1 MSLLAAASRLLRL
14 LAPRPRAAN
23 RAGAVNPN
31 APASSRVTRIF
42 VFVGTLRVEPASSWP
57 RPRRR
62 PPPLPPENDDASGET
77 YDEQLA
83 IVRALKSSGAGSER
97 MRVATA
103 RLAELK
109 REGWVPRYTPSR
121 KFAMNTTA
129 AEVPRVPTQL
139 CTSTNKDGNGKQK
152 RNAARRGGPTVTCPT
167 CGQDVKATHPDQ
179 FRTHVHKCAPDA
191 VAAVTKEQW
200 RDVTAAAAAVETYE
214 LALLEDAKRLS
225 YRDGLTREEVAR
237 TLGVSTDRV
246 RQTLRRDSRA
256 TPLVADDAPL
266 DVIHEDEDL
275 LVVNK
280 PPGYG
285 STRCTGSRVTRCSR
299 APSGTSGAEVTKMM
313 TKMTKMNQN
322 DQNDRDE
329 VPTPHVIHRL
339 DMDTSGVCVLVK
351 RPELVD
357 GFARQFR
364 GDAGE
369 YRARKEYL
377 AIGVGD
383 VPTGSTVAYEQ
394 TGVDTN
400 ETATTHDDAAS
411 TPEFTEF
418 TVDAH
423 IGPHASIPEARAIHP
438 PPPEPVQKR
447 PASHPGA
454 DPDAPKPART
464 DVQIV
469 SSARMTITTDGGER
483 RRGRGRD
490 DGGQDGGAG
499 EGDATHRPDASDSS
513 AHVARQLAGALG
525 PAVRTAR
532 PLGSRGAVRGRV
544 DERRDA
550 GGGEQRDMGRGV
562 VARKAGAARAEAHA
576 EAPGDR
582 DGDDVRGGDA
592 GGYARRVRGAGTGPG
607 RGVGY

>member
-1 MSLLAAASRLLRL
+1 
-14 LAPRPRAAN
+14 
-23 RAGAVNPN
+23 
-31 APASSRVTRIF
+31 
-42 VFVGTLRVEPASSWP
+42 
-57 RPRRR
+57 
-62 PPPLPPENDDASGET
+62 
-77 YDEQLA
+77 
-83 IVRALKSSGAGSER
+83 

-139 CTSTNKDGNGKQK
+139 CTSTTTNKDGNGKQK

-280 PPGYG
+280 PPGLRFHPVHRFEG
-285 STRCTGSRVTRCSR
+285 NSLLSR
-299 APSGTSGAEVTKMM
+299 AIGHVRRRGYQNDGQNDQND
-313 TKMTKMNQN
+313 NQN

-400 ETATTHDDAAS
+400 DPATTHDDVAS

-469 SSARMTITTDGGER
+469 SSARMTITTDGGEG
-483 RRGRGRD
+483 RGRGGRD

-607 RGVGY
+607 TRRRLLVGFV

>member
-31 APASSRVTRIF
+31 APASANPRHGADLRLRRHPQGRTRV
-42 VFVGTLRVEPASSWP
+42 VMAASSP
-57 RPRRR
+57 SSSS
-62 PPPLPPENDDASGET
+62 LPPENDDASGET

-139 CTSTNKDGNGKQK
+139 CTSTNKDGNGNTK

-280 PPGYG
+280 PPGLRFHPVHRFEG
-285 STRCTGSRVTRCSR
+285 NSLLSR
-299 APSGTSGAEVTKMM
+299 AIGHVRRRGYQ
-313 TKMTKMNQN
+313 NDGQN
-322 DQNDRDE
+322 DQNDQNDRDDRDE

-400 ETATTHDDAAS
+400 DPATTHDAAS

-469 SSARMTITTDGGER
+469 SSASMTITTDGGEDDEGEEGETTVVKTAVLAR
-483 RRGRGRD
+483 VTLHTGRTHQIRLHMSHANLPVLSDPLYGPHVRWD
-490 DGGQDGGAG
+490 RAVPCEDASTSDVMPAEVSSETWGGALWLG
-499 EGDATHRPDASDSS
+499 RQALH
-513 AHVARQLAGALG
+513 ARRLTLRHPGTGTEMTFEAAMPEDMRGACVALG
-525 PAVRTAR
+525 LDP
-532 PLGSRGAVRGRV
+532 
-544 DERRDA
+544 
-550 GGGEQRDMGRGV
+550 
-562 VARKAGAARAEAHA
+562 GAA
-576 EAPGDR
+576 
-582 DGDDVRGGDA
+582 
-592 GGYARRVRGAGTGPG
+592 
-607 RGVGY
+607 

>member
-1 MSLLAAASRLLRL
+1 MAASS
-14 LAPRPRAAN
+14 P
-23 RAGAVNPN
+23 
-31 APASSRVTRIF
+31 SS
-42 VFVGTLRVEPASSWP
+42 SSS
-57 RPRRR
+57 
-62 PPPLPPENDDASGET
+62 LPPENDDASGET

-139 CTSTNKDGNGKQK
+139 CTSTTTNKDGNGKQK

-280 PPGYG
+280 PPGLRFHPVHRFEG
-285 STRCTGSRVTRCSR
+285 NSLLSR
-299 APSGTSGAEVTKMM
+299 AIGHVRRRGYQ
-313 TKMTKMNQN
+313 NDDQN
-322 DQNDRDE
+322 DQN
-329 VPTPHVIHRL
+329 
-339 DMDTSGVCVLVK
+339 
-351 RPELVD
+351 
-357 GFARQFR
+357 
-364 GDAGE
+364 
-369 YRARKEYL
+369 
-377 AIGVGD
+377 
-383 VPTGSTVAYEQ
+383 
-394 TGVDTN
+394 
-400 ETATTHDDAAS
+400 
-411 TPEFTEF
+411 
-418 TVDAH
+418 
-423 IGPHASIPEARAIHP
+423 
-438 PPPEPVQKR
+438 EPK
-447 PASHPGA
+447 
-454 DPDAPKPART
+454 
-464 DVQIV
+464 
-469 SSARMTITTDGGER
+469 
-483 RRGRGRD
+483 
-490 DGGQDGGAG
+490 
-499 EGDATHRPDASDSS
+499 
-513 AHVARQLAGALG
+513 
-525 PAVRTAR
+525 
-532 PLGSRGAVRGRV
+532 
-544 DERRDA
+544 
-550 GGGEQRDMGRGV
+550 
-562 VARKAGAARAEAHA
+562 
-576 EAPGDR
+576 
-582 DGDDVRGGDA
+582 
-592 GGYARRVRGAGTGPG
+592 
-607 RGVGY
+607 